1 MTNDLFRDL
10 LEDRQPLPVRDI
22 STIPN
27 PEVQAILALCH
38 HDAHHVDCPTCNVRA
53 NEGGA
58 YLARIGKALI
68 ESFDDTPPPTDPRAH
83 ALWAK
88 QQQGHGPEVDLLRNR
103 GRVTRYQTKG

>member
-10 LEDRQPLPVRDI
+10 LEGRQPLRVRAM
-22 STIPN
+22 STVPN

-68 ESFDDTPPPTDPRAH
+68 ESFDDTPPPADPRAR

-88 QQQGHGPEVDLLRNR
+88 EQQGHGPAMTPLRVR
-103 GRVTRYQTKG
+103 GRTTHYKEKR